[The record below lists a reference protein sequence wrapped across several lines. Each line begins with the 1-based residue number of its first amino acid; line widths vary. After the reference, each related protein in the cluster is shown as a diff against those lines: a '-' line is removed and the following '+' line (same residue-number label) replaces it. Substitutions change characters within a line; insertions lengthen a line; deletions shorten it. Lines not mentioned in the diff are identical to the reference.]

1 MSTYQNVALLGKGFL
16 GSAILTEL
24 VNAGLTVTVLGR
36 SESAKEGLPSGVKF
50 ATVDYSSVEGLA
62 AALRGQDAV
71 VSTVSKGGLLTQKT
85 VIDASIK
92 AGVKRYIPSDWG
104 TFTTDPKAQ
113 RELVPVLGPMLD
125 VQRYLAEKART
136 GEIEHTIFSVG
147 AFLDFL
153 TTVPV
158 AFDYVNK
165 TVELWDGGRHRLST
179 TSVSSIGKAVAGALK
194 NPGATKNRNIKV
206 HELVVTQRQLY
217 ELAKKYSPSGT
228 EWKEIELEGEAAFA
242 EALNSVK
249 EDPYNEGKI
258 MGAIKAGVLSGRY
271 ESAYEQ
277 VDNELV
283 GVPFLTDADLE
294 ARFAAVYKS

>member
-50 ATVDYSSVEGLA
+50 ATVDYSSVDDLA

-71 VSTVSKGGLLTQKT
+71 VSTVSKGGLLTQNT

-125 VQRYLAEKART
+125 VQKYLAEKART

-158 AFDYVNK
+158 AFDYASK

-217 ELAKKYSPSGT
+217 ELAKKYSPPGT
-228 EWKEIELEGEAAFA
+228 EWKEIELEGEAAFG

-283 GVPFLTDADLE
+283 GVPLLTEADLE

>member
-36 SESAKEGLPSGVKF
+36 SESVKEGLPSGVKF
-50 ATVDYSSVEGLA
+50 ATVDYSSVDDLA

-71 VSTVSKGGLLTQKT
+71 VSTVSKGGLLTQNT

-125 VQRYLAEKART
+125 VQRYLAEKAHT

-158 AFDYVNK
+158 AFDYASK

-179 TSVSSIGKAVAGALK
+179 TSVSSVGKAVAGALK

-217 ELAKKYSPSGT
+217 ELAKKYSPPGT
-228 EWKEIELEGEAAFA
+228 EWKEIELEREAAFV
-242 EALNSVK
+242 EALNGVK

-283 GVPFLTDADLE
+283 GVPFLTEADLE

>member
-24 VNAGLTVTVLGR
+24 VNAGLTVTFLGR
-36 SESAKEGLPSGVKF
+36 SEL
-50 ATVDYSSVEGLA
+50 SSVDDLA

-85 VIDASIK
+85 AIDASIK

-136 GEIEHTIFSVG
+136 GEIEYTIFSIG

-158 AFDYVNK
+158 AFDYANK

-194 NPGATKNRNIKV
+194 NPGPTKNRNIKV

-217 ELAKKYSPSGT
+217 ELAKKYSPPGT

-242 EALNSVK
+242 EALNGVK

-271 ESAYEQ
+271 ENVYEQ
-277 VDNELV
+277 VNNELV
-283 GVPFLTDADLE
+283 GVSFLTEADLE

>member
-24 VNAGLTVTVLGR
+24 ANAGLTVTVLGR

-50 ATVDYSSVEGLA
+50 ATVDYSSVDDLA

-71 VSTVSKGGLLTQKT
+71 VSTVSKGGLLTQNT

-125 VQRYLAEKART
+125 VQRYLTDKART

-158 AFDYVNK
+158 AFDYANK

-194 NPGATKNRNIKV
+194 NPKATRNRNIKV
-206 HELVVTQRQLY
+206 HELVVTQRRLY
-217 ELAKKYSPSGT
+217 ELAKKYSPPGT

-242 EALNSVK
+242 EALNGVK

-283 GVPFLTDADLE
+283 GVPVLTEADLE
-294 ARFAAVYKS
+294 ARFATVYKS

>member
-24 VNAGLTVTVLGR
+24 ANAGLTVTVLGR

-50 ATVDYSSVEGLA
+50 ATVDYSSVDDLA

-71 VSTVSKGGLLTQKT
+71 VSTVSKGGLLTQNT

-113 RELVPVLGPMLD
+113 RELVPVLGPMLE

-158 AFDYVNK
+158 AFDYANK

-194 NPGATKNRNIKV
+194 NPEATRNRNIKV

-217 ELAKKYSPSGT
+217 ELAKKYSPPGT

-283 GVPFLTDADLE
+283 GVPFLTEADLE

>member
-16 GSAILTEL
+16 GSAILREL

-36 SESAKEGLPSGVKF
+36 SESAKEGLPSGVNF
-50 ATVDYSSVEGLA
+50 AKVDYSSVDDLA
-62 AALRGQDAV
+62 VALRGQDAV

-158 AFDYVNK
+158 AFDYANK

-179 TSVSSIGKAVAGALK
+179 TSVSSIGKAVAGVLK
-194 NPGATKNRNIKV
+194 SPEATRNRNIKV

-217 ELAKKYSPSGT
+217 ELAKKYSPPGT

-242 EALNSVK
+242 EALNGVK

-271 ESAYEQ
+271 ENAYEQ

-283 GVPFLTDADLE
+283 GVPFLTEADLE

>member
-36 SESAKEGLPSGVKF
+36 SESAKQGLLSGVKF
-50 ATVDYSSVEGLA
+50 VTVDYSSADDLT

-71 VSTVSKGGLLTQKT
+71 VSTVSKGGLLTQNT

-147 AFLDFL
+147 AFLDLL
-153 TTVPV
+153 TTVPI
-158 AFDYVNK
+158 AFNYANK

-194 NPGATKNRNIKV
+194 NPAATKNRNVKV

-217 ELAKKYSPSGT
+217 ELAKKYSPPGT
-228 EWKEIELEGEAAFA
+228 EWKESELEGEAAFA
-242 EALNSVK
+242 EALKAVK

-258 MGAIKAGVLSGRY
+258 MGAIKAGVMSGRY
-271 ESAYEQ
+271 EAAYGQ

-283 GVPFLTDADLE
+283 GVPFLTEADLD
-294 ARFAAVYKS
+294 ARFAGVYKS

>member
-36 SESAKEGLPSGVKF
+36 SESAKDGLPSGVKF
-50 ATVDYSSVEGLA
+50 ATVDYSSVDDLA

-147 AFLDFL
+147 AFLDLL

-158 AFDYVNK
+158 AFDYANK

-217 ELAKKYSPSGT
+217 ELAKKYSPPGT

-242 EALNSVK
+242 EALNGVK

-283 GVPFLTDADLE
+283 GVPFLTEVDLE

>member
-50 ATVDYSSVEGLA
+50 AVVDYSSVDDLA

-158 AFDYVNK
+158 AFDYASK

-194 NPGATKNRNIKV
+194 NPEATKNRNIKV

-217 ELAKKYSPSGT
+217 ELAKKYSPPGT

-242 EALNSVK
+242 KALNGVK

-283 GVPFLTDADLE
+283 GVPVLTEADLE
-294 ARFAAVYKS
+294 ARFATVYKS

>member
-50 ATVDYSSVEGLA
+50 ATVDYSSVDDLA

-71 VSTVSKGGLLTQKT
+71 VSTVSKGGLLTQNT

-158 AFDYVNK
+158 AFDYASK

-217 ELAKKYSPSGT
+217 ELAKKYSPPGT

-242 EALNSVK
+242 EALNGVK

-277 VDNELV
+277 GDNELV
-283 GVPFLTDADLE
+283 GVPFLTEADLE

>member
-16 GSAILTEL
+16 GSAILKEL
-24 VNAGLTVTVLGR
+24 ANAGLTVTVLGR

-50 ATVDYSSVEGLA
+50 ATVDYSSVDDLA

-71 VSTVSKGGLLTQKT
+71 VSTVSKGGLLTQNT

-125 VQRYLAEKART
+125 VQKQLAEKART

-158 AFDYVNK
+158 AFDYANK

-217 ELAKKYSPSGT
+217 ELAKKYSPPGT
-228 EWKEIELEGEAAFA
+228 EWKEIELEGEPAFA
-242 EALNSVK
+242 EALNGVK

-283 GVPFLTDADLE
+283 GVPFLTEADLD

>member
-36 SESAKEGLPSGVKF
+36 CESAKEGLPSGVKF
-50 ATVDYSSVEGLA
+50 ATVDYSSVDDLA

-71 VSTVSKGGLLTQKT
+71 ISTVSKGGLLTQNT

-153 TTVPV
+153 TTAPV
-158 AFDYVNK
+158 AFDYANK

-194 NPGATKNRNIKV
+194 NPKATKNRTIKV

-217 ELAKKYSPSGT
+217 ELAKKYSPAGT
-228 EWKEIELEGEAAFA
+228 EWKEIELEGDAAFA
-242 EALNSVK
+242 EALNGVK

-271 ESAYEQ
+271 ENAYEQ

-283 GVPFLTDADLE
+283 GVPFLTGADLE

>member
-24 VNAGLTVTVLGR
+24 ANAGLTVTVLGR

-50 ATVDYSSVEGLA
+50 ATVDYSSVDDLA

-71 VSTVSKGGLLTQKT
+71 VSTVSKGGLLTQNT

-158 AFDYVNK
+158 AFDYASK

-179 TSVSSIGKAVAGALK
+179 TSVSCIGKAVAGALK
-194 NPGATKNRNIKV
+194 NPEATKNRNIKV

-217 ELAKKYSPSGT
+217 ELAKKYSPPGT
-228 EWKEIELEGEAAFA
+228 EWKEIELEGEAAFT
-242 EALNSVK
+242 EALNGVK

-283 GVPFLTDADLE
+283 GVPFLTEADLE
-294 ARFAAVYKS
+294 ARFAAVYNS